1 MLKRRKICVVT
12 TSRADYGLLYW
23 LMKEIQNDEK
33 LELQIIVSGMH
44 LSPEFGLTYK
54 LIEKDGFYIN
64 KKIHMLLSS
73 DEDKAAIKAI
83 GAGCFGY
90 SDALEDLNPEILVLL
105 GDRFELLSAAVS
117 ALLLKIPIAH
127 IHGGETSQGAVDEA
141 IRHSI
146 TKMSFMHFPATE
158 EYRWRILQM
167 GENPGNVFCFGAP
180 GLDHIY
186 KTNLLGR
193 KELSEFLNFDLSGK
207 VALAT
212 YHPVTLENNTAAE
225 QIANILAVL
234 EQTDLKV
241 IFTKSN
247 ADSAGRLINQM
258 IQEFCLANPSKYKF
272 FDNLGQVGYLSCL
285 KNLDLVI
292 GNSSSGLTEAPSFRI
307 PVINIGDRQKGRT
320 KAENI
325 LDSENTVESI
335 VKSIH
340 YAFSAT
346 FLNKCKNTINPYGK
360 YDDGNISQRIKETL
374 KNITITGE
382 SLKKVF
388 NDFPLSAN

>member
-272 FDNLGQVGYLSCL
+272 FDNLGQVGYL
-285 KNLDLVI
+285 
-292 GNSSSGLTEAPSFRI
+292 
-307 PVINIGDRQKGRT
+307 
-320 KAENI
+320 
-325 LDSENTVESI
+325 
-335 VKSIH
+335 
-340 YAFSAT
+340 
-346 FLNKCKNTINPYGK
+346 
-360 YDDGNISQRIKETL
+360 
-374 KNITITGE
+374 
-382 SLKKVF
+382 
-388 NDFPLSAN
+388 